1 MQKLYLKAKWKKFR
15 CTPLS
20 IFCCIFGTFRSLL
33 VSKCNQNPLKK
44 TFCMFFFDK
53 NVLLKIV
60 KWRFVKGITQ
70 VKNLIHVCIVTKD
83 LLKVVNWRAMK
94 LHTQDKKTLFISIL
108 WQKNRWKGYYSQTWK
123 NSYGRTLTSEKPYVC
138 SICDKKFA
146 QKQHMKIHE
155 KIHKDEIPY
164 SCLNCDKTFTQNAHM
179 KLNERTHN
187 GVVPTKWFLGFLS
200 LTFLIINL
208 QTV

>member
-1 MQKLYLKAKWKKFR
+1 
-15 CTPLS
+15 
-20 IFCCIFGTFRSLL
+20 
-33 VSKCNQNPLKK
+33 
-44 TFCMFFFDK
+44 MFFFDK

-94 LHTQDKKTLFISIL
+94 LHTQDKKTLFIFIL
-108 WQKNRWKGYYSQTWK
+108 WQNNRWKGYYSQTWK

-138 SICDKKFA
+138 SFCNKKFA
-146 QKQHMKIHE
+146 HKQHMKIQE

>member
-1 MQKLYLKAKWKKFR
+1 
-15 CTPLS
+15 
-20 IFCCIFGTFRSLL
+20 
-33 VSKCNQNPLKK
+33 
-44 TFCMFFFDK
+44 MFFFDK

-94 LHTQDKKTLFISIL
+94 LHTQNKKTLFIFIL
-108 WQKNRWKGYYSQTWK
+108 WQNNRWKGYYSQTWK

-146 QKQHMKIHE
+146 HKQHMKIHE

-187 GVVPTKWFLGFLS
+187 GVVPTK
-200 LTFLIINL
+200 
-208 QTV
+208 